1 MQKAASPQSAMS
13 PEVSTPTFMV
23 GAALLAIA
31 SLTVIANAAVAPSM
45 PGLRDAFK
53 DTPAVNTLI
62 GLVITLP
69 SLGIVLTAGLGGWL
83 CDRFGRRP
91 VMLSALLI
99 YGLAGI
105 SAYFAQSLWQVLIGR
120 FVLGLGIGGTMT
132 SAMAMIGDRYHGEAR
147 VRLMSLQTAVMSSSS
162 MVLLLIGGVLG
173 EYGWRYPFLVY
184 ASALILIPFALILL
198 PEPKREP
205 LTAAES
211 EASFSLR
218 PFLLIGLTALFS
230 MVMYYML
237 PTRLPFLLRDLGV
250 NSPSVAG
257 LAVATGTFT
266 MVAMALLYGRLGA
279 HLKPMTIYA
288 VIFGFTAVGFTII
301 GLAPSLPVV
310 FLGSAI
316 SGLGYGWLFPVNNI
330 LIMERSTA
338 ATRGRAAGFHTTTIF
353 FGQFLSPLL
362 SGPIV
367 DRSSVAISFLVF
379 AAAAAVLTGMFLLAG
394 RKAN

>member
-1 MQKAASPQSAMS
+1 MQKTASSS
-13 PEVSTPTFMV
+13 PTQPPDTPTFMV

-45 PGLRDAFK
+45 PGLRDAFR

-91 VMLSALLI
+91 VMLTALLI
-99 YGLAGI
+99 YGLAGV

-120 FVLGLGIGGTMT
+120 FILGLGIGGTMT

-184 ASALILIPFALILL
+184 ASALMLIPLALVLL
-198 PEPKREP
+198 PEPKRAP
-205 LTAAES
+205 MTTAES
-211 EASFSLR
+211 EAGFSLR
-218 PFLLIGLTALFS
+218 PFLLIGLTALFA

-257 LAVATGTFT
+257 LVVATGTFT
-266 MVAMALLYGRLGA
+266 MVAMALLYGRIGTRLR
-279 HLKPMTIYA
+279 PMTIYA
-288 VIFGFTAVGFTII
+288 QIFGFTAIGFTVI

-310 FLGSAI
+310 FIGSAI
-316 SGLGYGWLFPVNNI
+316 AGLGYGWLFPVNNI
-330 LIMERSTA
+330 LIMDRSTP
-338 ATRGRAAGFHTTTIF
+338 ATRGRAAGFHTTSIF
-353 FGQFLSPLL
+353 LGQFLSPLL

-367 DRSSVAISFLVF
+367 DRSSVATSFLVF
-379 AAAAAVLTGMFLLAG
+379 AAVAVVLTVMFLMAG
-394 RKAN
+394 RKSA